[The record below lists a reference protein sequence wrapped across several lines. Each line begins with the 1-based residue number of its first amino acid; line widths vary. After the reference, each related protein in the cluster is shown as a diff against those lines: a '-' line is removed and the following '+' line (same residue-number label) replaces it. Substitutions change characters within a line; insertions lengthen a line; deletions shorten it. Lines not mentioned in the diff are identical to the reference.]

1 MQMKNPIFKVC
12 FSLSLRLLLV
22 VENLRLVSPHL
33 PFRFSSFPVPHA
45 AHDTG
50 SWTLSFTL
58 LPDIFYARRPRL
70 FYMYVSE
77 YIFFLGLLIQPQIH
91 RGILRINRNPI
102 TQVMKFRSAILARH
116 SETHWNYIKFEH
128 ENGSKFGPPFK
139 RNI

>member
-70 FYMYVSE
+70 FYMYVSG
-77 YIFFLGLLIQPQIH
+77 YIFFLGLF
-91 RGILRINRNPI
+91 ILLLVFSLCWPHQHTGLGLTQSVRRNS
-102 TQVMKFRSAILARH
+102 QQ
-116 SETHWNYIKFEH
+116 
-128 ENGSKFGPPFK
+128 
-139 RNI
+139 